1 MHWLKKYVRP
11 LDYVIVFILFIACF
25 IPLGIF
31 SMTEAHVNTDQ
42 KVAVIS
48 INGHVKRRIKLDA
61 HAGHQQF
68 TLYPAKGEYNVIEVD
83 GARIRDKEDNSPD
96 QIAVHTGW
104 ISQIG
109 QQSICLPHK
118 LLIEIKPAQGNKGT
132 SGDDGGLVHP

>member
-11 LDYVIVFILFIACF
+11 LDYVIVVLLFIACF

-31 SMTEAHVNTDQ
+31 SMTEAHVNTNQ

-68 TLYPAKGEYNVIEVD
+68 TLYPAKGQYNVIEVD
-83 GARIRDKEDNSPD
+83 GTRIRDKEDNSPD

-118 LLIEIKPAQGNKGT
+118 LLIEIKPAQGNKGN
-132 SGDDGGLVHP
+132 SGDDGGLVHL

>member
-1 MHWLKKYVRP
+1 
-11 LDYVIVFILFIACF
+11 
-25 IPLGIF
+25 
-31 SMTEAHVNTDQ
+31 MTEAHVNTDQ

>member
-11 LDYVIVFILFIACF
+11 LDYVIVVLLFIACF

-31 SMTEAHVNTDQ
+31 SMTEAHVNTNQ

-48 INGHVKRRIKLDA
+48 INGHVKRRIKLDE

-68 TLYPAKGEYNVIEVD
+68 TLYPAKGQYNVIEVD
-83 GARIRDKEDNSPD
+83 GTRIRDKEDNSPD

-118 LLIEIKPAQGNKGT
+118 LLIEIKPAQGNKGN
-132 SGDDGGLVHP
+132 SGDDGGLVHL